1 VARDAADGVEVLL
14 VRRHPD
20 QRFMGGVWV
29 FPGGAVDR
37 GETPARTAIRE
48 LREEAGIELGEGAE
62 LAEFSRWVTPREVK
76 VRFDTHFFV
85 TPAPPGCRPC
95 PDGEECVAVRWITP
109 PAALAEWRA
118 GKLELVFPT
127 IKHLEL
133 LAQFDSTD
141 ALMSYARSA
150 RVEPVEPRVIV
161 DTEGPRVVLPGEPGY

>member
-1 VARDAADGVEVLL
+1 
-14 VRRHPD
+14 
-20 QRFMGGVWV
+20 M
-29 FPGGAVDR
+29 
-37 GETPARTAIRE
+37 
-48 LREEAGIELGEGAE
+48 
-62 LAEFSRWVTPREVK
+62 
-76 VRFDTHFFV
+76 
-85 TPAPPGCRPC
+85 
-95 PDGEECVAVRWITP
+95 RWITP